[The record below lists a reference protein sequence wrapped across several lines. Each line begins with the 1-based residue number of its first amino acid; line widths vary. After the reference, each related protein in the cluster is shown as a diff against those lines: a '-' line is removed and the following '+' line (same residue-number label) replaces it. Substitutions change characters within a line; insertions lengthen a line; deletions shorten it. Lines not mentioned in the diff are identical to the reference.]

1 MGTHHCTSVSAVVPV
16 PGYSEGSFST
26 PQSAGFDMENFCVS
40 CEGGLPHV
48 TRICE
53 VVLKTG
59 GSLMVFYFFFSV
71 KMFKN
76 KEFPFCMLSCCCSWW
91 RRQTEGSNL
100 ACLLDL
106 SLSQECFITGLNGKL
121 FFPPS
126 QILSTRSC
134 LPL

>member
-1 MGTHHCTSVSAVVPV
+1 M
-16 PGYSEGSFST
+16 
-26 PQSAGFDMENFCVS
+26 S

-59 GSLMVFYFFFSV
+59 GNLMVFFTV

-76 KEFPFCMLSCCCSWW
+76 KEFPFCMLRCHCSWW

-106 SLSQECFITGLNGKL
+106 SLSLECFITGLN
-121 FFPPS
+121 
-126 QILSTRSC
+126 
-134 LPL
+134 